1 MKQAENSDSSELHH
15 KLVSWNINKRHSQF
29 EGLKLQSRD
38 LNCLDL
44 GIRPTW
50 LHILPSLSLVSYLTF
65 LSFTPLSAKQR
76 IWKKYLTRLLGGENV
91 TCM

>member
-1 MKQAENSDSSELHH
+1 MKQAEDSDSSELHQ

-38 LNCLDL
+38 LNCLDH

-50 LHILPSLSLVSYLTF
+50 LHILPSLFLVSYLTS
-65 LSFTPLSAKQR
+65 LSFTPLSVKQG
-76 IWKKYLTRLLGGENV
+76 ICKEYLTGLLGGKNV